1 MSNTD
6 NEKARM
12 LAQSELDFYRSMLY
26 SVEASF
32 DTLLSLRYDL
42 EQDGT
47 DVNARA
53 LSIVG
58 AYIAHERRHL
68 EEWQGKVKAYKM
80 IVDTLF

>member
-1 MSNTD
+1 MTNTD

-12 LAQSELDFYRSMLY
+12 LALSELAFYRSMLY

-58 AYIAHERRHL
+58 AYIAHERRRL
-68 EEWQGKVKAYKM
+68 EEWQGKAEAYNNIVK
-80 IVDTLF
+80 TLS